1 MRIKKYFNYL
11 KAYTSGY
18 FDPAYY
24 LKKYPDIRNAG
35 MNPLKHYLVFGWKEG
50 RDPSEKFDTKYY
62 LISNPDVKQA
72 GINPLIHY
80 LEFGKKEGRLPTP
93 GAAATHG
100 IVESTS
106 GSSPEFVEKDS
117 IGLLYEDIN
126 GVTRETNS
134 DFQTARKSADQH
146 GNVQGQRPLYEEFIG
161 ADEILAKIQVLP
173 EDRKLYVI
181 SLSHDS
187 FLENV
192 GGLQVRIHDELAKYR
207 DKGINYLH
215 IYPYKPTALL
225 INDND
230 PFYLGL
236 SWNGKKVGITI
247 DRELFSALN
256 RAKGISIKEVVI
268 HHFMGFNVRFIK
280 KLLDEYGH
288 KRATYYIH
296 DHYTIC
302 PSYYLLRN
310 DIENCNAPDNKS
322 NSCMICRYGEKRKIQ
337 QKYLRSIFTA
347 NQIDVVASSQ
357 HTLNLWQTRF
367 IPKGLPGKVLPF
379 ASIKWT
385 LNLPKTKRGSALR
398 IAFVGH
404 PLYHKGWQTWLAL
417 TSKFADRGDLAFYHF
432 SKNVIESPN
441 YLSIP
446 VSVTKKDRD
455 AMIKSLRAK
464 QIDAVVLWSLCQE
477 TFSFTLY
484 ESMAAGCF
492 IVTNK
497 DSGNIADYIYKN
509 PSRGVVLEN
518 EEQLFKFIGQQG
530 LFERLDQYQA
540 NGKPQAKLVIY

>member
-1 MRIKKYFNYL
+1 MRIKKYFNYF
-11 KAYTSGY
+11 KAFTSGY

-24 LKKYPDIRNAG
+24 LKKYPDIRHAG
-35 MNPLKHYLVFGWKEG
+35 INPLKHYLVFGWKEG

-62 LISNPDVKQA
+62 LITNPDVKRA
-72 GINPLIHY
+72 GTNPLIHY
-80 LEFGKKEGRLPTP
+80 LEFGRKEGRLPTP
-93 GAAATHG
+93 GTAATPG
-100 IVESTS
+100 SGESPS
-106 GSSPEFVEKDS
+106 GSSPEVVEKGA
-117 IGLLYEDIN
+117 IGLLFEDEN
-126 GVTRETNS
+126 KVTRGTNS
-134 DFQTARKSADQH
+134 DFQAARKSADQP
-146 GNVQGQRPLYEEFIG
+146 GNVQGQKPSYEEFIG
-161 ADEILAKIQVLP
+161 AEEILAKIKALP
-173 EDRKLYVI
+173 GDSKQYVI

-187 FLENV
+187 FLDNV
-192 GGLQVRIHDELAKYR
+192 GGLQVRIQDEMAKYR
-207 DKGINYLH
+207 ARGINYLH
-215 IYPYKPTALL
+215 IYPYKPTPLL
-225 INDND
+225 LTDHD

-247 DRELFSALN
+247 DRELFFALN
-256 RAKGISIKEVVI
+256 RLKGISVKEVVI

-288 KRATYYIH
+288 KRATYFIH

-310 DIENCNAPDNKS
+310 DVENCNAPDIKS
-322 NSCMICRYGEKRKIQ
+322 NACMICRYGEKRKIQ
-337 QKYLRSIFTA
+337 QKALRSIFTA

-357 HTLNLWQTRF
+357 HTLNLWQASF

-385 LNLPKTKRGSALR
+385 TNLPKSRRGGTIR

-432 SKNVIESPN
+432 SQNVIESPN
-441 YLSIP
+441 YQSIP

-464 QIDAVVLWSLCQE
+464 KIDAVVLWSICLE

-492 IVTNK
+492 VVTNK
-497 DSGNIADYIYKN
+497 DSGNIADYIHKN

-518 EEQLFKFIGQQG
+518 EEQLFQFIGQQG
-530 LFERLDQYQA
+530 LIERLDQYQA
-540 NGKPQAKLVIY
+540 NGKPQARLVVS